1 MISATL
7 ALALFSCQQPPTQ
20 TGQDAQTAALQAARA
35 LAQDPKTRR
44 AYLSRDW
51 MIGVAGNEVVLRSDL
66 DVIITQSADLR
77 GRWQNA
83 DAQGRQVI
91 YEEALGQ
98 RLETLLRVQAG
109 MDLGFDREVVDQRT
123 DFAFDDRVERLG
135 GHRAAS
141 KALQSD
147 QLTPAQFRS
156 HLRDQLLA
164 MTWYQVQ
171 IGRAAGRTGRVFVDR
186 NVRPGWIYSAYQAF
200 SRSPSAEEQALVGKK
215 EATYRLQILR
225 VPVDPE
231 GSPADS
237 EALALE
243 LRRMYAEGE
252 VSFDFLVRTYADP
265 ASQEKLGRLMP
276 MTAQRAAQVA
286 QTFHGPSGEAVIELL
301 ESGHAGNTTAPL
313 FRTGPDSWLIYKL
326 EGVEPGSD
334 ARPLSDPEVQQALQT
349 FLLKAQDKSRER
361 AAFAAVLSDSFI
373 YPIAFEPFLS
383 QRNAQSK

>member
-1 MISATL
+1 MITATI
-7 ALALFSCQQPPTQ
+7 ALALFSQQPPQ
-20 TGQDAQTAALQAARA
+20 SADQDARAAEVQAARS
-35 LAQDPKTRR
+35 LAEDPRTRR

-83 DAQGRQVI
+83 DTQGRQVI

-109 MDLGFDREVVDQRT
+109 MDLGFDPEVVDQRT
-123 DFAFDDRVERLG
+123 DFAFGDRVERLG

-147 QLTPAQFRS
+147 QLTPAQFRA

-171 IGRAAGRTGRVFVDR
+171 VGRAAGRTGRVFVDR

-215 EATYRLQILR
+215 ETSYRLQILR

-231 GSPADS
+231 GSPADA
-237 EALALE
+237 EALAIE
-243 LRRMYAEGE
+243 LRRMFTEGE

-265 ASQEKLGRLMP
+265 ASQENLGRLQP
-276 MTAQRAAQVA
+276 MTAQRAGQVA
-286 QTFHGPSGEAVIELL
+286 EVFHGPAGLAVNELL
-301 ESGHAGNTTAPL
+301 ESGQIDGTTAPL
-313 FRTGPDSWLIYKL
+313 FRGGPDSWLIYRL
-326 EGVEPGSD
+326 EGIEPGME
-334 ARPLSDPEVQQALQT
+334 ALPLAAPEVQQALQA

-361 AAFAAVLSDSFI
+361 AAFAEVLSDSFI
-373 YPIAFEPFLS
+373 YPDAFGPFLS
-383 QRNAQSK
+383 RRNAQSK

>member
-1 MISATL
+1 MITTTIV
-7 ALALFSCQQPPTQ
+7 LALFSQQPPQ
-20 TGQDAQTAALQAARA
+20 PTGQDAQAAAVQSARA
-35 LAQDPKTRR
+35 LVEDPRTRR

-51 MIGVAGNEVVLRSDL
+51 MIGVAGDEIVLRSDL
-66 DVIITQSADLR
+66 DVVISQSADLR

-83 DAQGRQVI
+83 DAQGRQVL
-91 YEEALGQ
+91 YEDALGQ

-109 MDLGFDREVVDQRT
+109 MDLGFDPEVVNQRT
-123 DFAFDDRVERLG
+123 EFAFGDRVERLG

-171 IGRAAGRTGRVFVDR
+171 VGRAAGRTGRVFVDR
-186 NVRPGWIYSAYQAF
+186 NVRPGWIYSAYQSF
-200 SRSPSAEEQALVGKK
+200 SKSASVEEQALVGKK
-215 EATYRLQILR
+215 ETNYRLQILR

-231 GSPADS
+231 GSPADA

-252 VSFDFLVRTYADP
+252 VSFDFLIRTYADP
-265 ASQEKLGRLMP
+265 ASQENLGRLLP

-286 QTFHGPSGEAVIELL
+286 QTFHGPSGEAVGELL
-301 ESGHAGNTTAPL
+301 ESGHTGNTTMPL
-313 FRTGPDSWLIYKL
+313 FRAGPDSWLIYKL
-326 EGVEPGSD
+326 EGIDPGTD
-334 ARPLSDPEVQQALQT
+334 AQPLSAPEIQQALQI

-361 AAFAAVLSDSFI
+361 AAFAEVLSDSFI
-373 YPIAFEPFLS
+373 YPAAFGPFLGR
-383 QRNAQSK
+383 RNAQSK

>member
-1 MISATL
+1 MISTAI
-7 ALALFSCQQPPTQ
+7 ALALFCQQPAQPTD
-20 TGQDAQTAALQAARA
+20 QDPQAAALQATRA
-35 LAQDPKTRR
+35 LAQDPRTRR

-83 DAQGRQVI
+83 DAQGRQVL

-123 DFAFDDRVERLG
+123 DFAFGDRVERLG

-147 QLTPAQFRS
+147 QLTPAQFRA

-171 IGRAAGRTGRVFVDR
+171 VGRAAGRTGRVFVDR
-186 NVRPGWIYSAYQAF
+186 NVRPGWIYSAYQSF

-215 EATYRLQILR
+215 ETNYRLQILR

-231 GSPADS
+231 GSPADA
-237 EALALE
+237 EALAIE
-243 LRRMYAEGE
+243 LRRMFTEGE

-265 ASQEKLGRLMP
+265 ASQENLGRLLP
-276 MTAQRAAQVA
+276 MTSQRAGQVA
-286 QTFHGPSGEAVIELL
+286 QVFHGPSGLAVNELL
-301 ESGHAGNTTAPL
+301 ESSQIDGTTPPL
-313 FRTGPDSWLIYKL
+313 FREGPDSWLIYRL
-326 EGVEPGSD
+326 EGIEPGTD
-334 ARPLSDPEVQQALQT
+334 AQPLSSPEVQRALQA
-349 FLLKAQDKSRER
+349 FLLKTQDKSRER
-361 AAFAAVLSDSFI
+361 AAFAQVLSDSFI
-373 YPIAFEPFLS
+373 YPGAFGPFLGR
-383 QRNAQSK
+383 RNAQSK